1 MIKSWGLVI
10 LLTSCLIMILFM
22 VTNNSLKILSL
33 ESLNGQWISKYKNYE
48 IILAI
53 KKDNKCSLDL
63 RIASSD
69 KVEKFNGDC
78 SIDITKKPYSFIMK
92 NITELNTSLYSLVT
106 LRGNNIIHMSEFSTK
121 WRLRPVTLSHENT
134 IIFKKYIANREKNEQ
149 LYF

>member
-1 MIKSWGLVI
+1 
-10 LLTSCLIMILFM
+10 M
-22 VTNNSLKILSL
+22 VTNNSLKIPSL
-33 ESLNGQWISKYKNYE
+33 ESLNGQWIGKHKNYE

-69 KVEKFNGDC
+69 KEEKFNDDC
-78 SIDITKKPYSFIMK
+78 SIDITKKTYSFIMK

-134 IIFKKYIANREKNEQ
+134 IIFKKYIANGEKK
-149 LYF
+149 

>member
-33 ESLNGQWISKYKNYE
+33 ETLNGQWIGKHKNYE

-63 RIASSD
+63 RISSSD

-92 NITELNTSLYSLVT
+92 NIFELNTSLYSLIT
-106 LRGNNIIHMSEFSTK
+106 LRNNNIIHMSEFSTK

-134 IIFKKYIANREKNEQ
+134 IIFRKYIANGEKNEQ
-149 LYF
+149 FYF

>member
-10 LLTSCLIMILFM
+10 LLTSCLIIILFM

-33 ESLNGQWISKYKNYE
+33 ESLNGQWIGKHKNYE

-78 SIDITKKPYSFIMK
+78 SIDSTKKPYSFIMT
-92 NITELNTSLYSLVT
+92 NIIELNTSLYSLVAS
-106 LRGNNIIHMSEFSTK
+106 RNNNIIHMSEFSTK
-121 WRLRPVTLSHENT
+121 WRLRPVLLTYENT
-134 IIFKKYIANREKNEQ
+134 IIFKRY
-149 LYF
+149 Y

>member
-1 MIKSWGLVI
+1 
-10 LLTSCLIMILFM
+10 M
-22 VTNNSLKILSL
+22 VTNNSLKIPSL
-33 ESLNGQWISKYKNYE
+33 ESLNGQWIGKHKNYE

-53 KKDNKCSLDL
+53 QKDNKCSLDL

-69 KVEKFNGDC
+69 KVEKFNGVC

-134 IIFKKYIANREKNEQ
+134 IIFKKYIANGEKK
-149 LYF
+149 